1 MLIKMRAHYPLHNL
15 WEHFPRQVKS
25 PIKARIVPIFCKW
38 MTIPLRLHIF
48 TCHTPVRQREI
59 RSPSAAAT
67 CMNHCSAPS
76 VCTPQT
82 QPTNVTMAAG
92 HKLQLAGLNPKGW
105 DRADTN
111 HCLHRLGQP
120 LPYMKP
126 GAVFVCTREVTFKC
140 RHTSACTHKDG
151 KTPNTRRFI
160 CRVPPYT
167 AFLAF
172 ASRYQKKN
180 K

>member
-1 MLIKMRAHYPLHNL
+1 MLMKTHAHYPLHNL

-25 PIKARIVPIFCKW
+25 PIKARIVPVFCKW

-48 TCHTPVRQREI
+48 TCHTPGRQQAI
-59 RSPSAAAT
+59 RSPSAAAA
-67 CMNHCSAPS
+67 CMNHCSAPG

-126 GAVFVCTREVTFKC
+126 EAVFVCTQEVTFKC
-140 RHTSACTHKDG
+140 RHTSAHMHKDA

-160 CRVPPYT
+160 CRVPPCT
-167 AFLAF
+167 AFLVF
-172 ASRYQKKN
+172 ASRYQKK